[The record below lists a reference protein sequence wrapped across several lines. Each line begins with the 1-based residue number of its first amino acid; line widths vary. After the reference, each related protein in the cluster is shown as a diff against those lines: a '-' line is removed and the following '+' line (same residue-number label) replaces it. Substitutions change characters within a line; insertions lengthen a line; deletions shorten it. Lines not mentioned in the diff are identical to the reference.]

1 MVFKSSEIRWF
12 SQNKELLWN
21 FYEALP
27 QKGEGTR
34 ESDRTDFYLKSGTVN
49 TGIKIREG
57 NHELKV
63 KGAED
68 EKLDFGVIEHW
79 IKWSTS
85 EEKNILNTIDDEF
98 LGDWVTVK
106 KKRFKKNYEIVEQE
120 KAEFLHGEFVDEGF
134 GIEFTEIQLKRVD
147 QPIYTVGCE
156 AFSVKNQQRENLL
169 SAIQILDIDFSPFK
183 ELDSYGYPQFLHRLG
198 GGPE

>member
-12 SQNKELLWN
+12 SQDKELLWN

-27 QKGEGTR
+27 EKGEGTR
-34 ESDRTDFYLKSGTVN
+34 EADRTDYYLKSGTIN

-63 KGAED
+63 KCTEDAE
-68 EKLDFGVIEHW
+68 LDVGVMEHW

-85 EEKNILNTIDDEF
+85 EEKNILNTIDDEL
-98 LGDWVTVK
+98 LGDWVGVK
-106 KKRFKKNYEIVEQE
+106 KKRFKKSYEITGLE

-134 GIEFTEIQLKRVD
+134 GVEFTEIQLQILD
-147 QPIYTVGCE
+147 QPIYTVGIE
-156 AFSVKNQQRENLL
+156 AFSAKNQQRENLL
-169 SAIQILDIDFSPFK
+169 NGIKILDMDLSPFK
-183 ELDSYGYPQFLHRLG
+183 GLDSYGYPQFLHRLG